1 MSIYLLIQKAG
12 ADGKIFQLLC
22 LHSFILTFIFLY
34 FLGDTQLDLTF
45 EKVPSLQDPHHYDP
59 LSQQKSILHTP
70 HHVSDVLSEI
80 TYYVYKARRTSQS
93 ILCKY
98 VRNRWVPA
106 EYPSSMQRLVEWT
119 PDESIPEFFTDPSIF
134 TSIHHDLSDLG
145 KFFHCF
151 IRKICEIGKYY
162 LFNLR
167 DSP

>member
-1 MSIYLLIQKAG
+1 M
-12 ADGKIFQLLC
+12 
-22 LHSFILTFIFLY
+22 
-34 FLGDTQLDLTF
+34 TF

-145 KFFHCF
+145 T
-151 IRKICEIGKYY
+151 
-162 LFNLR
+162 
-167 DSP
+167 